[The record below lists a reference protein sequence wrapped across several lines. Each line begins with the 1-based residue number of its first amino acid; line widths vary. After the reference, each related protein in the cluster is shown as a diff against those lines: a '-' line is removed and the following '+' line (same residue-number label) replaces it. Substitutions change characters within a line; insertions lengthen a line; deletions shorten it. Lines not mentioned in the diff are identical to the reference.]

1 MKTKNLKRL
10 GELLD
15 NTKIDYMKSILAIVK
30 NHSYDI
36 CEETSEV
43 SLYDIYESI
52 FNKIVDNASGGAVK
66 YIGPDFVQ
74 LSTSDILI
82 MVNKNTSKITR
93 YIPNQDTNKLID
105 VSVKVKDSE
114 EGAVEISASVSFT
127 DDYTLNDIID
137 DIRTYILDI
146 CKYLP
151 ELLKSENAL
160 DIITNNVNV
169 LNKLVYDVFIRYSDE
184 LTEDSLDRLRD
195 CMNDT
200 VLHLAKLIMP
210 DVDKTVTAKKAAEIL
225 GCSVKEARA
234 IIGSGVIEAHKI
246 KGCWEVD
253 FVSLLKFKYNIGGN
267 M

>member
-52 FNKIVDNASGGAVK
+52 FNKIVDNASGGAVE
-66 YIGPDFVQ
+66 YTGPDFVQ

-114 EGAVEISASVSFT
+114 EGAVEISTSVSFT

-169 LNKLVYDVFIRYSDE
+169 LNKLVYDVFIKYSDE

-195 CMNDT
+195 CMDDT
-200 VLHLAKLIMP
+200 VLHLAKLIIP

-253 FVSLLKFKYNIGGN
+253 LVSILKFKYNIGGN